1 MKLQTNREEFYNDI
15 CEVIRMFAPV
25 PSVELTDEAGFC
37 AGEAG
42 LRALLSSGTDGA
54 DGAAAANVP
63 AYSAVAEYFDGAA
76 VFSYAY
82 TLPDE
87 RFDALPSEGSAPLS
101 ERGAAL
107 EKKRL
112 EKRCL
117 KIAVFRAMKKA
128 FPDAPLPWGSLTGIR
143 PTSLLRDLTERYGE
157 QAALSM
163 MREEFEVSEDKLG
176 LASRIVSVQRP
187 VIASIRPN
195 DVDVY
200 IGIPFCRTR
209 CLYCSFA
216 SELRTKKTDMRAYL
230 DALKKDISLGAA
242 LAKERGLT
250 VRAAYLGGGTPTV
263 LTGSELDELLDH
275 AANAYGFSAETELTA
290 EAGRPDTIT
299 EEKLRILKKN
309 GTTRISINPQT
320 MNDDTLRLVGRD
332 HTASDVRD
340 CFRMARSLGF
350 DSINMDLIAGLPL
363 ETIEHMERTL
373 NEVLLLAPDSLT
385 VHTLAIKRSSRLH
398 EKLGEYTL
406 PPVSAVEKMTA
417 LGEKCALE
425 LGMLPYYM
433 YRQKYMAGNM
443 ENVGYSLPSRI
454 CLYNIDMMED
464 RLSIIAHGAGAMNK
478 RVFSG
483 EKRIE
488 RVPNPKDIATYI
500 EKVERTHAERER
512 LFSE

>member
-1 MKLQTNREEFYNDI
+1 MKLYTNREEFYNDI
-15 CEVIRMFAPV
+15 CEVMRLFTPL
-25 PSVELTDEAGFC
+25 PEVELINEPGFIS
-37 AGEAG
+37 GEAK
-42 LRALLSSGTDGA
+42 LCALLSSGG
-54 DGAAAANVP
+54 G
-63 AYSAVAEYFDGAA
+63 YSASAEYFDGSS
-76 VFSYAY
+76 VFSYSYALAD
-82 TLPDE
+82 TAPDPE
-87 RFDALPSEGSAPLS
+87 LT

-128 FPDAPLPWGSLTGIR
+128 FPGAPLPWGSLTGIR

-157 QAALSM
+157 DTALKL
-163 MREEFEVSEDKLG
+163 MRDEFEVSEDKLT
-176 LASRIVSVQRP
+176 LASRIVSAQRP
-187 VIASIRPN
+187 VIESISPA
-195 DVDVY
+195 DIDVY

-216 SELRTKKTDMRAYL
+216 SELRTKKTDMRPYL
-230 DALKKDISLGAA
+230 DALKKDISLGAT
-242 LAKERGLT
+242 LAREHSLT
-250 VRAAYLGGGTPTV
+250 VRTAYLGGGTPTV
-263 LTGSELDELLDH
+263 LTESELDELLDH
-275 AANAYGFSAETELTA
+275 AANEYCFTNGMELTV

-299 EEKLRILKKN
+299 GEKLRVLKKN

-320 MNDDTLRLVGRD
+320 MNDRTLELVGRD
-332 HTASDVRD
+332 HRAADIRD
-340 CFRMARSLGF
+340 CFYLAREIGF
-350 DSINMDLIAGLPL
+350 DSINMDLIAGLP
-363 ETIEHMERTL
+363 MENEDSMKRTL
-373 NEVLLLAPDSLT
+373 KEILLLEPDCLT

-398 EKLGEYTL
+398 EKLDSYTL
-406 PPVSAVEKMTA
+406 PPVSEVEKMIA
-417 LGEKCALE
+417 LGESCALE

-443 ENVGYSLPSRI
+443 ENVGYALPSKV

-464 RLSIIAHGAGAMNK
+464 RLSILAHGAGAMNK

-500 EKVERTHAERER
+500 EKVERTHGEREKLWR
-512 LFSE
+512 Q

>member
-1 MKLQTNREEFYNDI
+1 MKLHTNREEFYNDI
-15 CEVIRMFAPV
+15 CEVIRLFTPV
-25 PSVELTDEAGFC
+25 PEVELINKHGFIS
-37 AGEAG
+37 GEAK
-42 LRALLSSGTDGA
+42 LNALLSSGG
-54 DGAAAANVP
+54 G
-63 AYSAVAEYFDGAA
+63 YSASAEYFDGAS

-82 TLPDE
+82 TLPDIGAE
-87 RFDALPSEGSAPLS
+87 SEAELT

-112 EKRCL
+112 EKRCI
-117 KIAVFRAMKKA
+117 KIAAFRALKKA
-128 FPDAPLPWGSLTGIR
+128 FPEAPLPWGSLTGIR

-157 QAALSM
+157 EAALNL
-163 MREEFEVSEDKLG
+163 MREEFEVSEDKLS
-176 LASRIVSVQRP
+176 LASRIVAVQRP
-187 VIASIRPN
+187 VIASIQKN

-200 IGIPFCRTR
+200 VGIPFCRTR

-230 DALKKDISLGAA
+230 NALKKDILLGAA
-242 LAKERGLT
+242 LAREHGLK

-263 LTGSELDELLDH
+263 LTEAELDELLDH
-275 AANAYGFSAETELTA
+275 AASVYGFSTETELTV

-299 EEKLRILKKN
+299 EEKLRVLKKN
-309 GTTRISINPQT
+309 GVNRISINPQT
-320 MNDDTLRLVGRD
+320 MNDRTLALVGRD
-332 HTASDVRD
+332 HKAADIRA
-340 CFRMARSLGF
+340 CYHLAREIGF
-350 DSINMDLIAGLPL
+350 DSINMDLIAGLPM
-363 ETIEHMERTL
+363 ETEADMERTL
-373 NEVLLLAPDSLT
+373 NEVWNLAPDCLT

-398 EKLGEYTL
+398 EKLNDYML
-406 PPVSAVEKMTA
+406 PPVSSVERMTA

-443 ENVGYSLPSRI
+443 ENVGYSLPDKV

-464 RLSIIAHGAGAMNK
+464 RSSILAHGAGAMNK
-478 RVFSG
+478 RVFDG

-500 EKVERTHAERER
+500 EKVERTHAERKR

>member
-1 MKLQTNREEFYNDI
+1 MKLYTNREEFYNDI
-15 CEVIRMFAPV
+15 CEVIRLFTPV
-25 PSVELTDEAGFC
+25 PDIELSDKSNFVP
-37 AGEAG
+37 GEAK
-42 LRALLSSGTDGA
+42 LIASLSLMPARGA
-54 DGAAAANVP
+54 
-63 AYSAVAEYFDGAA
+63 AYSAKADFFNGLHSFSCFYSLPA
-76 VFSYAY
+76 VKSE
-82 TLPDE
+82 TETELTE
-87 RFDALPSEGSAPLS
+87 RSL
-101 ERGAAL
+101 AL

-112 EKRCL
+112 EKRCI
-117 KIAVFRAMKKA
+117 KIAAFRALKKA

-157 QAALSM
+157 EAALEL
-163 MREEFEVSEDKLG
+163 MRSEFEVSEDKLS
-176 LASRIVSVQRP
+176 LASRIVAAQRP
-187 VIASIRPN
+187 VIASIKKG

-242 LAKERGLT
+242 LKKEHGLT

-263 LTGSELDELLDH
+263 LTESELDELLDH
-275 AANAYGFSAETELTA
+275 AANAYGFTAETELTV

-299 EEKLRILKKN
+299 EEKLRIIKKN
-309 GTTRISINPQT
+309 GANRISINPQT
-320 MNDDTLRLVGRD
+320 MNDRTLALVGRD
-332 HTASDVRD
+332 HKAADIRA
-340 CFRMARSLGF
+340 CYHLAREIGF
-350 DSINMDLIAGLPL
+350 DSINMDLIAGLPM
-363 ETIEHMERTL
+363 ESEADMERTL
-373 NEVLLLAPDSLT
+373 NEVWNLAPDCLT

-398 EKLGEYTL
+398 EKIKDYML
-406 PPVSAVEKMTA
+406 PPVSSVERMTA

-443 ENVGYSLPSRI
+443 ENVGYSLPNKVCI
-454 CLYNIDMMED
+454 YNIDMMED
-464 RLSIIAHGAGAMNK
+464 RLSILAHGAGAMNK
-478 RVFSG
+478 RVFDG

>member
-1 MKLQTNREEFYNDI
+1 MKLHTNREEFYNDI
-15 CEVIRMFAPV
+15 CEVIRLFTPV
-25 PSVELTDEAGFC
+25 PEVELINEHGFIS
-37 AGEAG
+37 GEAK
-42 LRALLSSGTDGA
+42 LNALLSSGGGYSASAEYYDGA
-54 DGAAAANVP
+54 
-63 AYSAVAEYFDGAA
+63 S

-82 TLPDE
+82 TLPDIGAE
-87 RFDALPSEGSAPLS
+87 SEAELT

-112 EKRCL
+112 EKRCI
-117 KIAVFRAMKKA
+117 KIAAFRALKKA
-128 FPDAPLPWGSLTGIR
+128 FPEAPLPWGSLTGIR

-157 QAALSM
+157 EAAFKL
-163 MREEFEVSEDKLG
+163 MREEFEVSEEKLS
-176 LASRIVSVQRP
+176 LASRIVSAQRP
-187 VIASIRPN
+187 VIASIKPT

-230 DALKKDISLGAA
+230 DALKKDITLGAA
-242 LAKERGLT
+242 LAQEHGLS

-263 LTGSELDELLDH
+263 LTESELDELLDH
-275 AANAYGFSAETELTA
+275 AANAYGFSAETELTV

-299 EEKLRILKKN
+299 EEKLRVLKKN
-309 GTTRISINPQT
+309 GVDRISINPQT
-320 MNDDTLRLVGRD
+320 MNDRTLALVGRD
-332 HTASDVRD
+332 HKAADIRA
-340 CFRMARSLGF
+340 CYQLAREIGF
-350 DSINMDLIAGLPL
+350 DSINMDLIAGLPM
-363 ETIEHMERTL
+363 ETEADMERTL
-373 NEVLLLAPDSLT
+373 NEVWNLAPDCLT

-398 EKLGEYTL
+398 EKLNDYML
-406 PPVSAVEKMTA
+406 PPVSSVERMTA

-443 ENVGYSLPSRI
+443 ENVGYSLPDKV

-464 RLSIIAHGAGAMNK
+464 RSSILAHGAGAMNK

-500 EKVERTHAERER
+500 EKVERTHRERER
-512 LFSE
+512 LWALVNNEE